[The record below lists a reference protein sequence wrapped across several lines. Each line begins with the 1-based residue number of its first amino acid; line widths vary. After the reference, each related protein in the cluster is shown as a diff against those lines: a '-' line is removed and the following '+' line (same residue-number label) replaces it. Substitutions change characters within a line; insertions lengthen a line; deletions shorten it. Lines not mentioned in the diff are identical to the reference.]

1 MIVCTDPLG
10 HCEGCSDEAISKR
23 DCRPLRPERH
33 AGQELG
39 LAMTAPDRSRVNYF
53 MPSVID
59 GNVSDRCK
67 GWGKDISVNVIT
79 SRMG

>member
-1 MIVCTDPLG
+1 
-10 HCEGCSDEAISKR
+10 
-23 DCRPLRPERH
+23 
-33 AGQELG
+33 
-39 LAMTAPDRSRVNYF
+39 MTAPDRSRVNYF